1 MKAINALLVLFLLA
15 LGIGAFMLGK
25 YRLDLVKMI
34 LQQDQKLF
42 ENFPLKDATY
52 IELGLADQKLVFE
65 KIDNIWYS
73 QNASQS
79 ADKKYLDTFLETIK
93 NLPRKILVSEN
104 PAKAKVFGVDQSGLQ
119 IIIKKNSQ
127 KISHLFVGKRGQ
139 NNNSNF
145 YRKDGENN
153 VYQSD
158 KLLDIIFIPT
168 PQNP

>member
-1 MKAINALLVLFLLA
+1 MKAINALLILFLLA
-15 LGIGAFMLGK
+15 LATGAFLLGK
-25 YRLDLVKMI
+25 YRLDLVKQI
-34 LQQDQKLF
+34 LRQDQKLF
-42 ENFPLKDATY
+42 ENFPSKDASY

-65 KIDNIWYS
+65 RTDNIWYS

-79 ADKKYLDTFLETIK
+79 ADSKYIETFLETIK
-93 NLPRKILVSEN
+93 SLPRNILVSEN

-119 IIIKKNSQ
+119 IIIKNSSQ
-127 KISHLFVGKRGQ
+127 KISHLFIGKRGQ

-158 KLLDIIFIPT
+158 KLLDTIFIPM
-168 PQNP
+168 PQSP